1 MNLSLKNKV
10 PQSFELLSN
19 ENGYGETPLSFAPTL
34 GAIDE
39 KPVVPQQFLDVRRTL
54 QNVENILADIDIPSP
69 FVLFAGEERGF
80 VYLVCAIVGHE
91 NYPKHGSSDQAKIV
105 YGRRWFLED
114 TTPTSEVV
122 QTALLAVKKAKE
134 HELREKMI
142 VKVSPKND
150 KLSSVPKHLIRTTP
164 FNCHLDAPLMA
175 SHAASFGPSDE
186 LIDLE
191 KLLPLIEVDGLKPVL
206 KSKAELTG
214 GKVVYEIELDGGYT
228 TNGAFPEFVDSV
240 ISFICADNVR
250 SEFLHSLFS
259 TLLSVSDRAVE
270 ESFSFNSFT
279 RFSRKICP
287 LDIGRFSHSTRTVS
301 VVDNREAALFA
312 KEFEEMSY
320 RVDSAKAPLMNR
332 GALGLKQRET
342 LQTLEESYGGIT
354 GYLPTDY

>member
-1 MNLSLKNKV
+1 MNLSLKNKL

-19 ENGYGETPLSFAPTL
+19 ENDYGETPLSFAPSL
-34 GAIDE
+34 GAIDD

-69 FVLFAGEERGF
+69 FVLFAGEEKGF

-91 NYPKHGSSDQAKIV
+91 NYPKHGGSDQAKIV
-105 YGRRWFLED
+105 YGRRWFLEH

-134 HELREKMI
+134 HELREKLI
-142 VKVSPKND
+142 VKV
-150 KLSSVPKHLIRTTP
+150 LPKHARLKSLSQPFIRTTP

-175 SHAASFGPSDE
+175 SHAASFVPSAKLLD
-186 LIDLE
+186 IE
-191 KLLPLIEVDGLKPVL
+191 KILPLIEVDGLKPVL
-206 KSKAELTG
+206 KSKVELTG
-214 GKVVYEIELDGGYT
+214 KKVVYEIELAGES
-228 TNGAFPEFVDSV
+228 NAIGAFPEFVQAV
-240 ISFICADNVR
+240 ISFICADNTR
-250 SEFLHSLFS
+250 NEFLHSLFS
-259 TLLSVSDRAVE
+259 VLLSVSDQAVDE
-270 ESFSFNSFT
+270 TFRFNSFA

-287 LDIGRFSHSTRTVS
+287 MEVGRFSHSTRTVS
-301 VVDNREAALFA
+301 VTDSREAALFA

-342 LQTLEESYGGIT
+342 LQTIEESCGAIT
-354 GYLPTDY
+354 GYLPPDY